1 MLPNCQTPMIAA
13 ASKHRSLMQSVK
25 SFAIFL
31 NYNLH
36 LAIAPSLTSSL
47 QFTLSALTSWTIV
60 YHLMG
65 KDVTID
71 AKEALTGLTF
81 VAARLRYAIFT
92 YDCC

>member
-1 MLPNCQTPMIAA
+1 
-13 ASKHRSLMQSVK
+13 MQFVE

-31 NYNLH
+31 DYNLH

-47 QFTLSALTSWTIV
+47 QFTLSALASWTV
-60 YHLMG
+60 VHHLMG

-71 AKEALTGLTF
+71 AKEAPTGLTF
-81 VAARLRYAIFT
+81 VTTRLRYAIFT